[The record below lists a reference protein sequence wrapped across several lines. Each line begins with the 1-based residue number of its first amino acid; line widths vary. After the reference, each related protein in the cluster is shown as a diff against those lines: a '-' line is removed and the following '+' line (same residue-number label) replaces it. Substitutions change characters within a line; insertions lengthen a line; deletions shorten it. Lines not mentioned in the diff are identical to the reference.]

1 MHKSKLSQNFYTIGR
16 NNELKE
22 TSSNLDSSKVKSIAF
37 TATSDDY
44 AQIAVTTPGTLIC
57 AVSSNYLLVRQAN
70 DTCRVIG
77 NITNAEIS
85 YKANVEVSGI
95 AFYI

>member
-1 MHKSKLSQNFYTIGR
+1 MHFTVH

-22 TSSNLDSSKVKSIAF
+22 ISSNLDSSKIKSMTF
-37 TATSDDY
+37 TTTSDVY
-44 AQIAVTTPGTLIC
+44 AQIGVEVPGTLIC
-57 AVSSNYLLVRQAN
+57 AVADEYLLVRQGN
-70 DTCRVIG
+70 NSCRVIG
-77 NITNAEIS
+77 NIKNAEIS

>member
-1 MHKSKLSQNFYTIGR
+1 MHFTVH

>member
-1 MHKSKLSQNFYTIGR
+1 MDHGN
-16 NNELKE
+16 NNEAKSL
-22 TSSNLDSSKVKSIAF
+22 SSNLDASKIKSMTF
-37 TATSDDY
+37 TATSDTY
-44 AQIAVTTPGTLIC
+44 AQITVTTPGTLIC

>member
-1 MHKSKLSQNFYTIGR
+1 MY
-16 NNELKE
+16 NNEAKSL
-22 TSSNLDSSKVKSIAF
+22 SSNLDSSKIKSMTF
-37 TATSDDY
+37 TAMSDEY
-44 AQIAVTTPGTLIC
+44 AQIAVMVPGTLIC
-57 AVSSNYLLVRQAN
+57 AVSDNYLLVRQAN

-85 YKANVEVSGI
+85 YKGNVKVSGI